1 MDSDECVVKKGRK
14 RCLRFVFCYFITR
27 RHRCFHSNCRRFE
40 IEEKKGGKNINFVL
54 SFFVNMNSSDGRRC
68 RSHQQLVATAAAAA
82 AAVQMAVEKRG
93 AAVSL
98 KNTNAS
104 TSLFNSFVFCF
115 FLIVN

>member
-1 MDSDECVVKKGRK
+1 
-14 RCLRFVFCYFITR
+14 
-27 RHRCFHSNCRRFE
+27 
-40 IEEKKGGKNINFVL
+40 
-54 SFFVNMNSSDGRRC
+54 MNSSDGRRC
-68 RSHQQLVATAAAAA
+68 RSHQQLVATAAAA